1 MSWVTRFVGSTIGKK
16 VLMAVSGV
24 ALVGFV
30 VGHMVGNLLLYQGPE
45 AINAYAEGLRKL
57 PALLWGAR
65 VGLLAAVGIHIWSST
80 ALTLS
85 NQAARPV
92 AYRQHSHQA
101 STYASRTMKWS
112 GPLLLLFI
120 IYHLLHF
127 TTGAAHPEFEA
138 GNVYR
143 NVVIGFQ
150 NPAVAG
156 FYIAAMLALG
166 VHLSHGVWSMLQTV
180 GLSHPRYDHLR
191 TKLAVALT
199 VVVVLGNISFPVSV
213 LTGVVR

>member
-30 VGHMVGNLLLYQGPE
+30 LGHMVGNLLLYQGPE
-45 AINAYAEGLRKL
+45 AINAYADGLRRF
-57 PALLWGAR
+57 PALLWGVR
-65 VGLLAAVGIHIWSST
+65 IGLLVAVGIHIWSST

-85 NQAARPV
+85 NHAARPV
-92 AYRQHSHQA
+92 AYRHHAHQA

-112 GPLLLLFI
+112 GPLLLIFI

-127 TTGAAHPEFEA
+127 TTGAAHPEFEP

-150 NPAVAG
+150 NPAAAG
-156 FYIAAMLALG
+156 FYIVAMLALG
-166 VHLSHGVWSMLQTV
+166 THLSHGIWSMLQTV

-191 TKLAVALT
+191 KKIAVAVAT
-199 VVVVLGNISFPVSV
+199 VVVLGNISFPASV
-213 LTGVVR
+213 LTGMVR

>member
-1 MSWVTRFVGSTIGKK
+1 MSWITRFVASTIGKK

-30 VGHMVGNLLLYQGPE
+30 MGHMLGNLLLYQGPE
-45 AINAYAEGLRKL
+45 AINAYAEGLRKF
-57 PALLWGAR
+57 PALLWGTR
-65 VGLLAAVGIHIWSST
+65 FGLLVAVGIHIWSSI

-85 NQAARPV
+85 NRAARPV
-92 AYRQHSHQA
+92 AYRHRTDQA

-120 IYHLLHF
+120 VYHLLHF
-127 TTGAAHPEFEA
+127 TTGSAHPEFDA
-138 GNVYR
+138 DNVYR

-191 TKLAVALT
+191 KKIAVAFT
-199 VVVVLGNISFPVSV
+199 AVVVLGNISFPVSV
-213 LTGVVR
+213 LTGMVR

>member
-30 VGHMVGNLLLYQGPE
+30 LGHMVGNLLLYQGPE
-45 AINAYAEGLRKL
+45 AINAYGAGLRKL

-65 VGLLAAVGIHIWSST
+65 IGLLAAVGIHIWTST
-80 ALTLS
+80 VLTLG
-85 NQAARPV
+85 NRAARPLS
-92 AYRQHSHQA
+92 YRQHNDQA

-112 GPLLLLFI
+112 GPLLLIFI
-120 IYHLLHF
+120 VYHLLHF
-127 TTGAAHPEFEA
+127 TTGAAHPEFEP

-156 FYIAAMLALG
+156 FYIVAMLALG
-166 VHLSHGVWSMLQTV
+166 THLSHGIWSMLQTV

-191 TKLAVALT
+191 KKIAVGFAA
-199 VVVVLGNISFPVSV
+199 VVVLGNISFPVSV
-213 LTGVVR
+213 LTGMVR